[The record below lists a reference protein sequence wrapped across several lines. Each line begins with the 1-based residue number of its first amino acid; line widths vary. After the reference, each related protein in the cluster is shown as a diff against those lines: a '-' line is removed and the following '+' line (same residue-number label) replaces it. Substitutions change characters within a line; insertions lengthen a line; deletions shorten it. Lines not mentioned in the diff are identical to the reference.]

1 MLMTAATCLALAV
14 YHEARGEEID
24 AQKAVAEVVLTRA
37 AHSDFP
43 MTVCGVVTEHRT
55 PETRPWACQFSFYCD
70 GNSDTPT
77 DATAWL
83 TAQEIAREAL
93 DGDILGIGAT
103 HYHTLAVKPVWRHQ
117 LEVVGVIGSHVF
129 YNDGGCHLPA
139 CSERPV
145 MRPDRSEVTQ

>member
-55 PETRPWACQFSFYCD
+55 PASRPWACQFSFYCD
-70 GNSDTPT
+70 GKSDTPT
-77 DATAWL
+77 DAAAWL
-83 TAQEIAREAL
+83 TAQEVAREAL

-103 HYHTLAVKPVWRHQ
+103 TTIR
-117 LEVVGVIGSHVF
+117 
-129 YNDGGCHLPA
+129 LP
-139 CSERPV
+139 
-145 MRPDRSEVTQ
+145 

>member
-70 GNSDTPT
+70 GKSDTPT
-77 DATAWL
+77 DAAAWL
-83 TAQEIAREAL
+83 TAQEVAREAL
-93 DGDILGIGAT
+93 EGDILGIGAT
-103 HYHTLAVKPVWRHQ
+103 HYHTLAVKPVWRHN
-117 LEVVGVIGSHVF
+117 LTPLGAIGEHVF
-129 YNDGGCHLPA
+129 YTDGKCLLALGCSL
-139 CSERPV
+139 RPV
-145 MRPDRSEVTQ
+145 ARPEGESK